1 MVKKPVYRQSR
12 AFRRKFATRS
22 SRIAAIESISG
33 LVKNSIGRR
42 ELLQGSIA
50 TAAALALP
58 ARAFAQGSDY
68 PLAEVFDKAFAKP
81 TDDTAF
87 TRRLFEIA
95 RRERDRAGAKLWRK
109 DIVGVADFGRSSVE
123 PRLHFLNMESGTVR
137 SFLVAHGRG
146 SDPEHDGWLKYFSN
160 TPGSEATSRGAY
172 LTCEWYS
179 GKYGTSIRLEGMD
192 QDNSHA
198 LSRAIVMHPA
208 AYASP
213 SHIAQWGKLGRS
225 EGCFAMAP
233 GEFNEALWSLS
244 GGRLLYADRIGEV

>member
-1 MVKKPVYRQSR
+1 M
-12 AFRRKFATRS
+12 
-22 SRIAAIESISG
+22 EN
-33 LVKNSIGRR
+33 LIGRR
-42 ELLQGSIA
+42 GLLKGSIGA
-50 TAAALALP
+50 GLALALP
-58 ARAFAQGSDY
+58 SRAFGQDLVPVPGAAD
-68 PLAEVFDKAFAKP
+68 PLANSFDQTFARP
-81 TDDTAF
+81 TLDSPYA
-87 TRRLFEIA
+87 RRLSEIA
-95 RRERDRAGAKLWRK
+95 RRERDRAGAKLWRN
-109 DIVGVADFGRSSVE
+109 DIVGVADFARPSHL
-123 PRLHFLNMESGTVR
+123 PRLHFVNMESGTIR

-208 AYASP
+208 AYAAP

-233 GEFNEALWSLS
+233 GEFNEALWNLS
-244 GGRLLYADRIGEV
+244 GGRLLYADRIGDV